1 VSVRYIE
8 LADYL
13 AIAAEITR
21 LDTPTLIRVTKGRPS

>member
-13 AIAAEITR
+13 AIATEVTG
-21 LDTPTLIRVTKGRPS
+21 LDTNTLIRVT